1 MMRPGKTH
9 WLRTACLA
17 LVLAISLGNAQAA
30 IFGDDEA
37 RTAINELSKQFKT
50 QKEASD
56 AAQQRASEANA
67 RALLN
72 LQGQIDT
79 LKDEVARL
87 RGQDEQVTRE
97 QSRLARE
104 LADSQRLNKT
114 LEERL
119 RTVEP
124 QQILVDGRDFV
135 AAPAEKADYDAA
147 MALFRAGDFAGAQ
160 AAYLS
165 FTKRF
170 PKSGYYPSV
179 LFWLGNAQYATRNYK
194 EAVAN
199 FRNMLT
205 LAPDHA
211 RAPEALL
218 SIANCQIE
226 LKDTSAA
233 RRTLDDLIRVY
244 PQSEAA
250 QAAKDR
256 LARIR

>member
-1 MMRPGKTH
+1 MMPGKIQ
-9 WLRTACLA
+9 WLRTGCLA
-17 LVLAISLGNAQAA
+17 LALAASLGNAQAA

-37 RTAINELSKQFKT
+37 RTAINELSKQFKA

-97 QSRLARE
+97 QSRLAKE
-104 LADSQRLNKT
+104 LADFQRLNKT

-147 MALFRAGDFAGAQ
+147 MALFRCASRISVFHQAVSKKRLLPLGAVLAGQ
-160 AAYLS
+160 C
-165 FTKRF
+165 
-170 PKSGYYPSV
+170 
-179 LFWLGNAQYATRNYK
+179 
-194 EAVAN
+194 AV
-199 FRNMLT
+199 R
-205 LAPDHA
+205 H
-211 RAPEALL
+211 
-218 SIANCQIE
+218 
-226 LKDTSAA
+226 
-233 RRTLDDLIRVY
+233 
-244 PQSEAA
+244 PQLQGS
-250 QAAKDR
+250 R
-256 LARIR
+256 G